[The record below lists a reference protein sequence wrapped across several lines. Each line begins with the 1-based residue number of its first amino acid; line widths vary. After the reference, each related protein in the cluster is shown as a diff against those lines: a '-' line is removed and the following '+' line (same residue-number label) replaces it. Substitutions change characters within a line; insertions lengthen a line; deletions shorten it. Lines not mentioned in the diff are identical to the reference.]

1 MRLVR
6 EASSVAMVA
15 TTRMADY
22 GSWAA
27 YFRRNAWRRLGKG
40 LLRPVE
46 KMKPI
51 HRSQNLSVSSFA
63 WARFCSC
70 LVVCTSFQ
78 HGKRNGF
85 YKPKWLS
92 IRTTRQ
98 QSRIEATSKI

>member
-27 YFRRNAWRRLGKG
+27 YFSRDAWRRLCKG

-51 HRSQNLSVSSFA
+51 HRSQNLSLSSFSMGEVLFLPGGLYVIS
-63 WARFCSC
+63 ARQAERVLQAEVAFHSD
-70 LVVCTSFQ
+70 
-78 HGKRNGF
+78 N
-85 YKPKWLS
+85 
-92 IRTTRQ
+92 
-98 QSRIEATSKI
+98 EATVEN